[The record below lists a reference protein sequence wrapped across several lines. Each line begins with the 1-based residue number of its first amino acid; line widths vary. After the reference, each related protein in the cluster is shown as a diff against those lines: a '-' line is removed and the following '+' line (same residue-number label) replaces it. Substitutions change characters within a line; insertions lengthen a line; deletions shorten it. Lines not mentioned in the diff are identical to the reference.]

1 MKSHQIIDII
11 REATPDMQSI
21 LSALEDGDALSA
33 LGVTDSDKAELE
45 EAHAEIKEMIKKY
58 NHDASENGVVEFGG
72 KSYALDGQAEL
83 SCRLFDGCWSNVAAG
98 EEYTAEWSC
107 AATGE
112 DGQRYEV
119 VWQWQEIKGE
129 EQEDASNYNW
139 DDTVYSVER
148 I

>member
-1 MKSHQIIDII
+1 MNAQEIIDTI
-11 REATPDMQSI
+11 RETTTDLRDI
-21 LSALEDGDALSA
+21 LAALEDGAALA
-33 LGVTDSDKAELE
+33 AIGVTNSDQEEVE
-45 EAHAEIKEMIKKY
+45 EAHAEIKETIKKY
-58 NHDASENGVVEFGG
+58 NHDASESGEVEFEG

-83 SCRLFDGCWSNVAAG
+83 SCRLFYGCWSNVAAG

-107 AATGE
+107 YATGE

-119 VWQWQEIKGE
+119 VWRWQEVKGE

-148 I
+148 V